1 MKIRLIEPE
10 PPSLHM
16 WSYSRYPRL
25 GLPMIGAAL
34 VAAGHDVLIYC
45 PQMAPIDMADVHS
58 AELVGLSTTTSTAPA
73 AYEIADELRARR
85 IPTVIWP
92 EPIRRSTSY
101 VSARVTSGVSDGGP

>member
-58 AELVGLSTTTSTAPA
+58 AELVAWGTSTRSRRALVLV
-73 AYEIADELRARR
+73 DE
-85 IPTVIWP
+85 
-92 EPIRRSTSY
+92 
-101 VSARVTSGVSDGGP
+101 